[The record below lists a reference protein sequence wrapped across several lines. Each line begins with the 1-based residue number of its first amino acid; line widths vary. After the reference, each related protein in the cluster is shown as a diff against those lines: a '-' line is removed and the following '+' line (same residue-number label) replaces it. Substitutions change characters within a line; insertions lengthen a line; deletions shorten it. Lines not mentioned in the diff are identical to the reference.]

1 MSEETPPQEKKL
13 TKALPKRV
21 KIYGGLG
28 IALVIILIVGW
39 AFLTAHAQEKW
50 REHIL
55 SCAEKKVKSLSV
67 WERES
72 EGLSYKFVSSEE
84 KEDGFHFTYS
94 FYDPETNVE
103 VSTWEIIYKNDG
115 KPAFFNTKAVELSF
129 GFPQE
134 EPAVDKRIVT
144 EKAKGYMTRSR
155 CERAAQDWIQER
167 IKDPFQKGI
176 LRIAVELDEYIAPYW
191 YGKVTFDLR
200 RIYGPETE
208 TYRIRAGGKGHF
220 VVEQHISGDTY
231 KVVE

>member
-13 TKALPKRV
+13 TFLEKFKALPGRV

-55 SCAEKKVKSLSV
+55 SCAEKHVKKFSA
-67 WERES
+67 WEREMD
-72 EGLSYKFVSSEE
+72 GTSYKFVSSEE
-84 KEDGFHFTYS
+84 KEDGFHITYS

-115 KPAFFNTKAVELSF
+115 KPGFFNTKAAEFSF

-155 CERAAQDWIQER
+155 CEDAVQDWIRER
-167 IKDPFQKGI
+167 IKDP
-176 LRIAVELDEYIAPYW
+176 LRKYSLPIAVELDEYIAPYW
-191 YGKVTFDLR
+191 YGEVTLNF
-200 RIYGPETE
+200 TE
-208 TYRIRAGGKGHF
+208 IFRIRAGDKGHF
-220 VVEQHISGDTY
+220 VLEQHIVGDTY

>member
-115 KPAFFNTKAVELSF
+115 KPGFFNTKAAELSF

-200 RIYGPETE
+200 R
-208 TYRIRAGGKGHF
+208 KN
-220 VVEQHISGDTY
+220 
-231 KVVE
+231 

>member
-1 MSEETPPQEKKL
+1 MSEETTPQEKKL
-13 TKALPKRV
+13 TFLEKFKALPGRV

-50 REHIL
+50 REHML
-55 SCAEKKVKSLSV
+55 NCAEKTFKKFSA

-94 FYDPETNVE
+94 IYDPETNVE

-115 KPAFFNTKAVELSF
+115 KPGFFNTKTAELSF

-155 CERAAQDWIQER
+155 CERAVQNWIRER
-167 IKDPFQKGI
+167 IKDP
-176 LRIAVELDEYIAPYW
+176 LRKYSLPIAVKLDEYIAPYW
-191 YGKVTFDLR
+191 YGEVTLNF
-200 RIYGPETE
+200 TE
-208 TYRIRAGGKGHF
+208 IFRIRAGGKGHF
-220 VVEQHISGDTY
+220 VLEQHISGDTY